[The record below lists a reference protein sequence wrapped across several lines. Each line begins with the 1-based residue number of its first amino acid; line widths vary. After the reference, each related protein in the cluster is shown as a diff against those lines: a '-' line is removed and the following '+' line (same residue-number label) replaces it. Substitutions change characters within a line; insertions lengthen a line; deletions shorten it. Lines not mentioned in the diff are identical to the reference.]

1 MINIY
6 NRRRKSGR
14 NDFAVSVNMA
24 YGQVK
29 LGTSG
34 DVEGEYEDPDRLA
47 IDLDNVVEGAM
58 NQQDAQ
64 LSVNPLVVNQ
74 RHQSRYAMVDET
86 TASGK

>member
-1 MINIY
+1 
-6 NRRRKSGR
+6 
-14 NDFAVSVNMA
+14 MA

-64 LSVNPLVVNQ
+64 LSVNPLVVAKPETPVTLCY
-74 RHQSRYAMVDET
+74 SR
-86 TASGK
+86 